1 MLALSV
7 LGREDGHISRLAL
20 DEKNSTPFQCPKPK
34 SVHLAGFERDEYY
47 TAGCLR
53 LSVMEGTLGV
63 AAGMGVFA
71 GSLARMFHLGLGH

>member
-1 MLALSV
+1 MSQAESL
-7 LGREDGHISRLAL
+7 
-20 DEKNSTPFQCPKPK
+20 
-34 SVHLAGFERDEYY
+34 HLAGFEKDEYY

-63 AAGMGVFA
+63 AAGMGIFA